1 MNDYFVYVS
10 NHSVIF
16 QVLLILMTAG
26 HVAKYVNNISHI
38 FSLFVTTVSLS
49 VQVKF
54 VRRCAT
60 AHLQHVNSSEKV
72 VTTDEKVVTINNSR
86 SPVEPVKWIYGYGAP

>member
-1 MNDYFVYVS
+1 M
-10 NHSVIF
+10 
-16 QVLLILMTAG
+16 
-26 HVAKYVNNISHI
+26 
-38 FSLFVTTVSLS
+38 
-49 VQVKF
+49 QVKF

-86 SPVEPVKWIYGYGAP
+86 SPVEPVKWIYGYGAPETKKDGVKETVTKALNCLAWASR

>member
-1 MNDYFVYVS
+1 M
-10 NHSVIF
+10 
-16 QVLLILMTAG
+16 
-26 HVAKYVNNISHI
+26 
-38 FSLFVTTVSLS
+38 
-49 VQVKF
+49 QVKF

-60 AHLQHVNSSEKV
+60 AHLQHVNNSEKV